1 MTKELYR
8 NNARAEQSDKELEE
22 LEEQYRLENDPEY
35 KASKENDKEDNPEP
49 TNEEEK
55 VWQKR
60 YSDLRSFS
68 AKEKNDLLKRIE
80 SLEGK
85 VKEAETT
92 AMPQDEADLEDWV
105 TKYPDIARIVSTLID
120 KRTGVLKEDVTNV
133 RHELELEREELAFQ
147 KNVAKILKAHPDFNE
162 LVQTSE
168 YSEWLNRQPE
178 EKGSFGQA
186 IYDALVVNRTDPT
199 AAIKAF
205 DLFKAERKKRPAA
218 QKEREENAATSV
230 SKTAATT
237 VPQSDGKK
245 IWKESE
251 IDRMDIRTYTR
262 IEEELE
268 AARLE
273 GRIEYDI
280 SGAAR

>member
-1 MTKELYR
+1 MSKELYR
-8 NNARAEQSDKELEE
+8 NNARKEQEEKELKE
-22 LEEQYRLENDPEY
+22 LEEQYRLDNDPEH
-35 KASKENDKEDNPEP
+35 KAEEAKEDNPAP
-49 TNEEEK
+49 VDEK
-55 VWQKR
+55 DGVWQKR

-68 AKEKNDLLKRIE
+68 AKEKNEFLKRIE
-80 SLEGK
+80 ALEGK
-85 VKEAETT
+85 VKEAET

-120 KRTGVLKEDVTNV
+120 KRTGILKEDVSSV

-147 KNVAKILKAHPDFNE
+147 KNISLILKAHPDFNE
-162 LVQTSE
+162 LVQTNE

-186 IYDALVVNRTDPT
+186 IYNALVVNRTDPI

-205 DLFKAERKKRPAA
+205 DLFKTERKKRPAA

-251 IDRMDIRTYTR
+251 IERMDIRTYTR
-262 IEEELE
+262 IEDELE